1 MSKRNIGRVAIVL
14 RGEYD
19 PTAEYEVLDAVT
31 YKGSCFILKRSC
43 TGITPEPGDYYML
56 AASKGYTPIKGED
69 YFTSED
75 IRALISNI
83 VNEGLFAEMEHSHS
97 ASDVKVTVTIGET
110 QMEVLLSNYLADTIL
125 PMIQSRLLLS
135 GGTMTGS
142 INMGGNSITNLAAPT
157 ADADAATKKYVDNA
171 ISAAISSLELFPHA
185 DIPEYVKSEAL
196 SVAKKVAAKQAE
208 LSNQITFIAMS
219 DTHYAGEQVDNWQEY
234 SNISAQH
241 AGMAAQIIAYSLG
254 IDFACHLGDYTFGS
268 ANTTAELLKAQ
279 IEKVS
284 QFLDG
289 NFRGIPQFR
298 AVGNHDT
305 GEYSSLVGAEYLY
318 QAIGSKCDDA
328 TFGSTVYGYCYR
340 DFAEKKVRV
349 ICLNTSE
356 GETDSGSSASEV
368 VSAAQRLWFA
378 QTLYD
383 VGSKTDAADWS
394 IIVLG
399 HYSLDFGGAYPL
411 SNIVYAYVN
420 GSSITENGTTVNFS
434 GNNGAS
440 FVADFHGHTHCFK
453 VDSLYRVVSNVGTAY
468 DAKKVCVPN
477 ASYYRN
483 NYYGDT
489 SFYGFTYSD
498 STTYDKTINTGKDTA
513 FVVNVIDL
521 DNKVIYS
528 YCYGAGVD
536 RVISCGSKVY
546 HSINNTL
553 SHVVTDNEAT
563 SIEDGAAY
571 TATLT
576 ADTGYTL
583 GTVTVTMGGT
593 DITSTAYSDGGISI
607 ASVTGDIVIT
617 AVATKIVSYTNQVPI
632 STDADGNVYN
642 GTGYKDGYR
651 INSSGAEA
659 ELSGFTAT
667 GFIPFTKGQTIRIG
681 GEGITYAEYGC
692 MVMFYDLNKVVL
704 TDKGINYDK
713 VGDTTYGTW
722 STENNSVFCLDPLDA
737 YPNTLSGIN
746 GYIRISAKG
755 SGANLIVTLDE
766 KIE

>member
-1 MSKRNIGRVAIVL
+1 MVKKLYPEEAIQNIAVAI
-14 RGEYD
+14 REKNG
-19 PTAEYEVLDAVT
+19 TSAT
-31 YKGSCFILKRSC
+31 YK
-43 TGITPEPGDYYML
+43 
-56 AASKGYTPIKGED
+56 
-69 YFTSED
+69 
-75 IRALISNI
+75 
-83 VNEGLFAEMEHSHS
+83 VNEM
-97 ASDVKVTVTIGET
+97 
-110 QMEVLLSNYLADTIL
+110 
-125 PMIQSRLLLS
+125 R
-135 GGTMTGS
+135 
-142 INMGGNSITNLAAPT
+142 
-157 ADADAATKKYVDNA
+157 
-171 ISAAISSLELFPHA
+171 AAILAIAGELFPHA

-208 LSNQITFIAMS
+208 LSNQITFVAMS

-241 AGMAAQIIAYSLG
+241 AGMAAQILSYCLP
-254 IDFACHLGDYTFGS
+254 IDFACHLGDFTFGS
-268 ANTTAELLKAQ
+268 ANTTTELLKAQ
-279 IEKVS
+279 LEKVS
-284 QFLDG
+284 RFLDS

-298 AVGNHDT
+298 TVGNHDT

-378 QTLYD
+378 QTLFD
-383 VGSKTDAADWS
+383 VGSKTDAAEWS

-411 SNIVYAYVN
+411 SNIVHAYVN
-420 GSSITENGTTVNFS
+420 GNSITENGTTVNFS
-434 GNNGAS
+434 GNNAAS
-440 FVADFHGHTHCFK
+440 FIADFHGHTHCFK

-528 YCYGAGVD
+528 YCYGAGTD
-536 RVISCGSKVY
+536 RTISYGAKVY
-546 HSINNTL
+546 RTITNTL
-553 SHVVTDNEAT
+553 THVTNSNAAT
-563 SIEDGAAY
+563 SIENETAY
-571 TATLT
+571 SATLS

-583 GTVTVTMGGT
+583 DTVTVTMGGT

-681 GEGITYAEYGC
+681 GEGITYDKYGC
-692 MVMFYDLNKVVL
+692 LLMFYDLSKTVIANA
-704 TDKGINYDK
+704 GIGYDK
-713 VGDTTYGTW
+713 VGNTTYGTW
-722 STENNSVFCLDPLDA
+722 TTEETSVFCLDPHDT

>member
-1 MSKRNIGRVAIVL
+1 MVKKLYPEEAIQNIAVAI
-14 RGEYD
+14 REKNG
-19 PTAEYEVLDAVT
+19 TSAT
-31 YKGSCFILKRSC
+31 YK
-43 TGITPEPGDYYML
+43 
-56 AASKGYTPIKGED
+56 
-69 YFTSED
+69 
-75 IRALISNI
+75 
-83 VNEGLFAEMEHSHS
+83 VHEM
-97 ASDVKVTVTIGET
+97 
-110 QMEVLLSNYLADTIL
+110 
-125 PMIQSRLLLS
+125 R
-135 GGTMTGS
+135 
-142 INMGGNSITNLAAPT
+142 
-157 ADADAATKKYVDNA
+157 
-171 ISAAISSLELFPHA
+171 AAILAIAGELFPHA

-268 ANTTAELLKAQ
+268 ANTTTELLKAQ
-279 IEKVS
+279 LEKVS
-284 QFLDG
+284 RFLDS

-298 AVGNHDT
+298 TVGNHDT

-378 QTLYD
+378 QTLFD

-453 VDSLYRVVSNVGTAY
+453 VDSLYRVLSNVGTAY

-489 SFYGFTYSD
+489 NFFGFTYSD
-498 STTYDKTINTGKDTA
+498 DTTYEKTINSGKDTA
-513 FVVNVIDL
+513 FVVNVVDL
-521 DNKVIYS
+521 DNKIIHS
-528 YCYGAGVD
+528 FCYGAGVD

-553 SHVVTDNEAT
+553 SHVVTDNGAT

-571 TATLT
+571 SATLT

-583 GTVTVTMGGT
+583 DTVTVTMGGT

-681 GEGITYAEYGC
+681 GEGITFDRYGC
-692 MVMFYDLNKVVL
+692 IVMFYDLNKTTL
-704 TDKGINYDK
+704 IDRGIGHDK
-713 VGDTTYGTW
+713 VGNTNYGTW
-722 STENNSVFCLDPLDA
+722 TTEETSVFCLDPNDT
-737 YPNTLSGIN
+737 YPSTLTTEQ
-746 GYIRISAKG
+746 GYIRVSAKG
-755 SGANLIVTLDE
+755 SGANLIVTLDD

>member
-1 MSKRNIGRVAIVL
+1 MAKKLYPEEAIQNIAVAI
-14 RGEYD
+14 REKNGT
-19 PTAEYEVLDAVT
+19 TAT
-31 YKGSCFILKRSC
+31 YK
-43 TGITPEPGDYYML
+43 
-56 AASKGYTPIKGED
+56 
-69 YFTSED
+69 
-75 IRALISNI
+75 
-83 VNEGLFAEMEHSHS
+83 VNEM
-97 ASDVKVTVTIGET
+97 
-110 QMEVLLSNYLADTIL
+110 
-125 PMIQSRLLLS
+125 R
-135 GGTMTGS
+135 
-142 INMGGNSITNLAAPT
+142 
-157 ADADAATKKYVDNA
+157 
-171 ISAAISSLELFPHA
+171 AAILAIAGELFPHA

-284 QFLDG
+284 QFLDS

-305 GEYSSLVGAEYLY
+305 GEYSTLVGASYLY
-318 QAIGSKCDDA
+318 EAIGSKCDGA
-328 TFGSTVYGYCYR
+328 TYGSTTYGYCYR
-340 DFAEKKVRV
+340 DFGDKKVRV
-349 ICLNTSE
+349 ICLNTCE
-356 GETDSGSSASEV
+356 GETDSGSSASDV
-368 VSAAQRLWFA
+368 VSATQRLWFA

-383 VGSKTDAADWS
+383 VGSKTDAAEWS

-528 YCYGAGVD
+528 YCYGAGTD
-536 RVISCGSKVY
+536 RTISYGAKVY
-546 HSINNTL
+546 RTITNTL
-553 SHVVTDNEAT
+553 THVTNSNAAT
-563 SIEDGAAY
+563 SIENETAY
-571 TATLT
+571 SATLS

-583 GTVTVTMGGT
+583 DTVTVTMGGT

-692 MVMFYDLNKVVL
+692 LLMFYDAAKTYISNS
-704 TDKGINYDK
+704 GIAYDK
-713 VGDTTYGTW
+713 VGNTTYGTW
-722 STENNSVFCLDPLDA
+722 TTEETSVFCLDPFDT